1 MSNSEAPPPA
11 LPDPPQTA
19 QPSQAV
25 PVFKIS
31 LTNAALLSS
40 LYLGVASVIEL
51 IRRVWNPRWVDRV
64 SFSLEAFPARTLE
77 LFGLFQ
83 PLHEAYLKDEISPLG
98 VRFVYGFVTVA
109 IIFTL
114 GGLVGG
120 LMALIARLAQPSS
133 HPED

>member
-1 MSNSEAPPPA
+1 MSEQPDASLPPEQPE
-11 LPDPPQTA
+11 PPS
-19 QPSQAV
+19 PAV

-31 LTNAALLSS
+31 LTNAALLST
-40 LYLGVASVIEL
+40 LYLAVASLVEI

-98 VRFVYGFVTVA
+98 VRFVYGFVTIA

-114 GGLVGG
+114 GGFVGG
-120 LMALIARLAQPSS
+120 MMALIARVAQRSGS
-133 HPED
+133 HQEE

>member
-1 MSNSEAPPPA
+1 MQPPEPSLPPEQPEPPP
-11 LPDPPQTA
+11 Q
-19 QPSQAV
+19 SQAV

-31 LTNAALLSS
+31 LTNAALLST
-40 LYLGVASVIEL
+40 LYLAVASLVEIM
-51 IRRVWNPRWVDRV
+51 RRVWNPRWVDRV

-98 VRFVYGFVTVA
+98 VRFIYGFVTIG

-114 GGLVGG
+114 GGFVGAM
-120 LMALIARLAQPSS
+120 MALIARVAQRSGS
-133 HPED
+133 HQEE